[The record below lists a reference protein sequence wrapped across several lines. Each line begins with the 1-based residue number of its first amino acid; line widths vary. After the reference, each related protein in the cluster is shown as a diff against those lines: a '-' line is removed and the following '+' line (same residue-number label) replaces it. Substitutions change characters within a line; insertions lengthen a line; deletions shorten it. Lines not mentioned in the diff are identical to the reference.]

1 MKTLTDKYKLLL
13 EEKFSREQFLR
24 DARLECPDLITRH
37 NTIDDAITILL
48 NKGLISE
55 GKAKSNDIIQP
66 IDKFPAE
73 AVERGIDVE
82 LENMGLDSVE
92 VSSEEE
98 YNKAMDKA
106 LKNLE
111 KDFNFYLHKLSDTKV
126 SKKRTDILIPAEKS
140 NTVDKDNKM
149 TVVKESINKDR
160 LAEQLLKENIKEII
174 KNILNP
180 SSKTLVKES
189 DQSTREMSFK
199 VKNTLNSVLP
209 VIDDLVDFETIDP
222 EFIDQFMDNLQ
233 RELDSRLGEKENL
246 FSEPLSER
254 KRFTY
259 EGKII

>member
-13 EEKFSREQFLR
+13 ENKFSREQFLR

-37 NTIDDAITILL
+37 NTVDDAITILL
-48 NKGLISE
+48 NRGLIFE
-55 GKAKSNDIIQP
+55 GKKENKGIIQP

-82 LENMGLDSVE
+82 LENMGLDSTE
-92 VSSEEE
+92 VSSEED
-98 YNKAMDKA
+98 YSKAMDKA

-111 KDFNFYLHKLSDTKV
+111 KDFNFYLNKISDTKV
-126 SKKRTDILIPAEKS
+126 TKKRIDILVPAEKS

-149 TVVKESINKDR
+149 TVIKESIDKDR
-160 LAEQLLKENIKEII
+160 LVQQLLKENIKEFI
-174 KNILNP
+174 KSILNP
-180 SSKTLVKES
+180 VNKTLVKEN

-222 EFIDQFMDNLQ
+222 EFVDQFMDNLQ